1 MRLDF
6 NVLWIDDQPE
16 RVRAQIEAIS
26 RHMQE
31 HGFDFY
37 PRQCKTLAEVKE
49 SLADDV
55 FDDEIDLVLVDWDL
69 GGGVEGQDAISNIR
83 EKIRY
88 KDVVFYSAGKEPKAL
103 RQLVFDHDLEGV
115 YCASRELLVDEVK
128 GVFDALVKKVL
139 DLDHTRGI
147 VMGATSD
154 IDHILGECLDSVH
167 KNASP
172 EEQSALFAKAVS
184 VVRATLESSAKQL
197 TKLNETT
204 SFDELSKQHRIFSAY
219 HRLRVL
225 KEALKFAHLEDPNQF
240 DEAIGAYMEKVTPER
255 NILGHVLL
263 VPAGKP
269 QYVLGA
275 DERPKS
281 LEETRDLRKTILAL
295 RLQFREL
302 HTLLVG
308 VPTIHLPASAQGGS
322 GPISTP
328 ER

>member
-16 RVRAQIEAIS
+16 RVKAQIEAIT

-31 HGFDFY
+31 HGFDFF
-37 PRQCKTLAEVKE
+37 PRQCRTLEDVAQ

-69 GGGVEGQDAISNIR
+69 GGGVQGQDAISNIR

-103 RQLVFDHDLEGV
+103 RQLAFDNDLEGV
-115 YCASRELLVDEVK
+115 YCASRELLVEEVL

-154 IDHILGECLDSVH
+154 IDHIVGECLDCLH
-167 KNASP
+167 RNASP
-172 EEQSALFAKAVS
+172 EEQAALFEKAVKL
-184 VVRATLESSAKQL
+184 VRKTLESSAKELEQL
-197 TKLNETT
+197 NDTT
-204 SFDELSKQHRIFSAY
+204 SFDELSKQHRIFTAH

-225 KEALKFAHLEDPNQF
+225 KGALKFARLDDLKLFE
-240 DEAIGAYMEKVTPER
+240 EAIVTYMEKVTPER

-269 QYVLGA
+269 KYVLGA
-275 DERPKS
+275 DEKPKS
-281 LEETRDLRKTILAL
+281 LEDTRDLRRTILGL
-295 RLQFREL
+295 RLQFRQL

-308 VPTIHLPASAQGGS
+308 VTAKHPTADNPGES
-322 GPISTP
+322 GAISN
-328 ER
+328 